1 MSPNRL
7 NKSVSFSQQ
16 VKVREFPSSQNKRTD
31 SPIRNVNATASD
43 EYDCPAR
50 CLSYQPEIFTASQQH
65 CAPLMDNH
73 YGGSAYS

>member
-16 VKVREFPSSQNKRTD
+16 VKVREFPSSINKRKD

-43 EYDCPAR
+43 EYDIPAR
-50 CLSYQPEIFTASQQH
+50 RLSYQPEIFTPSQQH
-65 CAPLMDNH
+65 CAPLYDNH

>member
-16 VKVREFPSSQNKRTD
+16 VKVREFPSSQNKRGG
-31 SPIRNVNATASD
+31 SPIRNRNATISD
-43 EYDCPAR
+43 EYDLPAR
-50 CLSYQPEIFTASQQH
+50 RLSYQPEIFTASHQT
-65 CAPLMDNH
+65 CAQLQENH